1 MSARQ
6 GLEIRAVLATDAP
19 YLADLLASGGHEILA
34 AELSRRLEAVRA
46 GAGATLVA
54 SDWGPPVGLIAL
66 QWQPSILSAKPV
78 AWVTLLLVGPESR
91 RRGIGRA
98 LLKAGAQA
106 ARSAGCGDL
115 RLLAPD
121 DRKDMLAFAESTG
134 FAAAGAALVRPLRK
148 GREARGP

>member
-6 GLEIRAVLATDAP
+6 GLEIRSVLASDAP
-19 YLADLLASGGHEILA
+19 YLADLLTSGGHEILA

-54 SDWGPPVGLIAL
+54 SDWGPPIGLIAL
-66 QWQPSILSAKPV
+66 QWWPAILSAKPA
-78 AWVTLLLVGPESR
+78 AWVTTLLVGPESR

-98 LLKAGAQA
+98 LLKAGSQA

-121 DRKDMLAFAESTG
+121 DRADILAFATSTG
-134 FAAAGAALVRPLRK
+134 FAPAGAALVRALRK
-148 GREARGP
+148 GRDP